1 MARDG
6 FRRRAA
12 GALPS
17 AFAVAFGSGL
27 PIVDAEAA
35 INSVPNA
42 PSLRVEP
49 VVVDD
54 EPRPKK
60 RGTLRCLLPQE
71 QGETPWFSR
80 PPDGNPWSAVTTCF
94 VPDGWATSAEL
105 GWGRRAVAAMAPQ
118 ASDATTP
125 DKPPRATGTLEK
137 IGTSDFS
144 AAVPSGDRPPS
155 EPIAEYRWF
164 VDAALVPDL
173 APAEPIAGHRWSV
186 GAGAALVPDRPPA
199 EIRPKPSIDD
209 RAADGVPN
217 LQLAQ
222 FQLPPIEPGA
232 RDRPPRPVVQSLTYQ
247 YSYGSESSIVYR
259 RDADLNR
266 SVRDNI
272 LLVTPQI
279 NGLVV
284 YRPTNWFA
292 ATLEMIAEIEIPEKA
307 PESVTLPSG
316 QIQGE
321 LKTTSQLLVDQGYL
335 TFRAPVPP
343 YFELNVGRRNYEDE
357 RHWLYDT
364 SLDIASLSFRQ
375 GPLRVEA
382 FAGRQVWKNMNF
394 APNQSEV
401 KDRINTTLVYLDYR
415 GIEDIRLAAYT
426 IRRDDLTHNLG
437 SPRLTGVRAL
447 GRPTDNFNFWTEL
460 AYLGGTDPTGKRYS
474 GRGFDVGA
482 TYRFIGLPLNP
493 NVTLGYAYGSG
504 DDNPNDS
511 KNHTFQQTGLE
522 SNESRFAGISKFKYY
537 GEVLDPQLSNIKIFT
552 LGVGAYPA
560 PNISVDLVYHH
571 YRLSKFADEVPG
583 SPLTALMNQVD
594 PQTETMGTEF
604 DVVLGFRQLFGI
616 RRLGVDL
623 RMGWFFPGKAFRRND
638 GTDERPIIRKADNG
652 FTVVA
657 KFWW

>member
-1 MARDG
+1 VGRDG

-27 PIVDAEAA
+27 PIVEAEAT
-35 INSVPNA
+35 ITLIPNA
-42 PSLRVEP
+42 PSLRVNP
-49 VVVDD
+49 VVVSD

-60 RGTLRCLLPQE
+60 RGTLPCIAPQE
-71 QGETPWFSR
+71 QGETPWLSR
-80 PPDGNPWSAVTTCF
+80 PPDGEPWSAVTICF
-94 VPDGWATSAEL
+94 ATDAAATRAEI

-118 ASDATTP
+118 AAEATTP

-137 IGTSDFS
+137 IGTSDS
-144 AAVPSGDRPPS
+144 AAAAARGDRSPS
-155 EPIAEYRWF
+155 EPIAEYPWF
-164 VDAALVPDL
+164 L
-173 APAEPIAGHRWSV
+173 
-186 GAGAALVPDRPPA
+186 GAALVPDRPPA
-199 EIRPKPSIDD
+199 EIRVKPPIDD
-209 RAADGVPN
+209 GAVGDIPN
-217 LQLAQ
+217 RQLAQ

-232 RDRPPRPVVQSLTYQ
+232 RDRPPRPIVQSLTYQ

-259 RDADLNR
+259 RDADLNK
-266 SVRDNI
+266 SVRDNV

-292 ATLEMIAEIEIPEKA
+292 ATLEMIAEVEIPEKA
-307 PESVTLPSG
+307 PETVALPNG

-343 YFELNVGRRNYEDE
+343 YFEFNVGRRNYEDE

-364 SLDIASLSFRQ
+364 SLDIGSLSFRQ
-375 GPLRVEA
+375 GPLRIEA
-382 FAGRQVWKNMNF
+382 FAGRQVWKNANF

-426 IRRDDLTHNLG
+426 IRRDDLTRNLG
-437 SPRLTGVRAL
+437 MPRLTGVRAL

-460 AYLGGTDPTGKRYS
+460 AYLGGTDPAGKRYS
-474 GRGFDVGA
+474 GRGLDVGA
-482 TYRFIGLPLNP
+482 TYRFTGAPLNP

-504 DDNPNDS
+504 DDDPNDK
-511 KNHTFQQTGLE
+511 KNHTFQQSGLE

-537 GEVLDPQLSNIKIFT
+537 GEVLDPQLSNIKIYT

-560 PNISVDLVYHH
+560 PNISVDLVYHR

-583 SPLTALMNQVD
+583 SPITALMSQVD
-594 PQTETMGTEF
+594 PPSATMGTAL
-604 DVVLGFRQLFGI
+604 DVILGFRQLFGI

-638 GTDERPIIRKADNG
+638 GTDERPIIRNADHG